1 MTNPDEDAT
10 ADPDRDDD
18 VLALIAITLDEDLE
32 LSATLTPLQ
41 TCSPL
46 VLAEIL
52 QTLVDHLRGDEEPRQ

>member
-1 MTNPDEDAT
+1 MTNPTPNAARDE
-10 ADPDRDDD
+10 D
-18 VLALIAITLDEDLE
+18 VLALITITLDEDLE

-52 QTLVDHLRGDEEPRQ
+52 QTLVDHLRGDEEPQQ